1 MTTASKM
8 VCETKFS
15 IDTVQEVL
23 QKYFKTHNTIE
34 SFEATE
40 IGAGKGFL
48 SVLAR
53 IVLHW
58 KEDTSDLPKSVIV
71 KIPSMRQMDRMSDL
85 ASKDESTKDDFEQMN
100 KFMDMLKRT
109 FGKVRSLTF
118 IVPLKPFSCTNAKP
132 LFIIE

>member
-8 VCETKFS
+8 ICNTQLS

-48 SVLAR
+48 SVMAR

-58 KEDTSDLPKSVIV
+58 KDEVNDLPKSVVV
-71 KIPSMRQMDRMSDL
+71 KIPSMRQMERVSDHAAKDE
-85 ASKDESTKDDFEQMN
+85 ASKEEFENMN
-100 KFMDMLKRT
+100 KFLDLLKLSFAKVCTICKMLT
-109 FGKVRSLTF
+109 TA
-118 IVPLKPFSCTNAKP
+118 FSCTNAK
-132 LFIIE
+132 LHFTIK